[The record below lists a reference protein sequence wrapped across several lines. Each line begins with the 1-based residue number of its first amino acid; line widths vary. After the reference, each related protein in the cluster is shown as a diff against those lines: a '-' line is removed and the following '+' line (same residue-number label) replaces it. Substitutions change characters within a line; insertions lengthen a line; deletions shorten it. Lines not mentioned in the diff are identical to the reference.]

1 MIRIIKIETKED
13 SYALQERVKKGV
25 WKDLAHFTNKEEAI
39 KEYLSRINPIKDN
52 RIVSD
57 TTFAVRF
64 KNFLDEIQP
73 CDPCS
78 EEELDYLK
86 MVADR
91 LLDYQKLTVESASY
105 EEKYLKDIKIL

>member
-1 MIRIIKIETKED
+1 MIRIIKIETN

-57 TTFAVRF
+57 VTFAVRF
-64 KNFLDEIQP
+64 KHFLDKIQP
-73 CDPCS
+73 HDPWS